1 MRIPSTT
8 RRDSIGS
15 APSSPLEFRFRPR
28 GAGRWFTVAFLSVWL
43 GGWAAGEGF
52 VLAVLGRGLYAL
64 IVGGP
69 SFGAETPP
77 EPGMALAVGGFLL
90 VWLSI
95 WTIGGGVAIREV
107 LRAVWAEDR
116 LRLDALGLTC
126 RRRLGPFV
134 SARLMRRGEISRLYQ
149 QFHDGRARALLAQVG
164 AESVELTCLGTEAER
179 LAAHGQL
186 CAALGLTSDEATGAA
201 ALPEKW
207 REVIGPQ
214 GEHLLVPNP
223 RTRRQQAVIMAVMA
237 LFAATTTAL
246 LIRAALDQPNLWA
259 VTAMLGAVAA
269 WLVWQTLWLWRGRQ
283 EWRIGQ
289 GKLVLQRRFGTKAAE
304 LVVARSLELV
314 ESTDSDGDRW
324 YELSATGLTPPA
336 APPRGRFGKPG
347 GSVQIDH
354 AMHDPTGPRSLGLW
368 LSQRAG
374 IPLHDRIPASPER
387 QIDIAGISAELAE
400 HGRLGRIVANLLKRA
415 NSSRDQ

>member
-1 MRIPSTT
+1 
-8 RRDSIGS
+8 
-15 APSSPLEFRFRPR
+15 
-28 GAGRWFTVAFLSVWL
+28 VAFLSVWL
-43 GGWAAGEGF
+43 CGWAAGEGF
-52 VLAVLGRGLYAL
+52 ALAALGRGLYAL
-64 IVGGP
+64 ITGGP

-95 WTIGGGVAIREV
+95 WTVGGGVAIREA

-116 LRLDALGLTC
+116 LRLDAVGLTC

-134 SARLMRRGEISRLYQ
+134 SARRLRRGEIRRLYQ
-149 QFHDGRARALLAQVG
+149 RRHNGRARALLAQVG

-179 LAAHGQL
+179 LAAHDQL
-186 CAALGLTSDEATGAA
+186 CAALGLTSDEATGTAT
-201 ALPEKW
+201 LPEKW
-207 REVIGPQ
+207 REVAGPW
-214 GEHLLVPNP
+214 GERLLVPNP
-223 RTRRQQAVIMAVMA
+223 RTRRRQAVIMAVIA

-259 VTAMLGAVAA
+259 VTAMLGTVAA
-269 WLVWQTLWLWRGRQ
+269 WLVRQTLWLWRGRQ
-283 EWRIGQ
+283 EWRIDQ
-289 GKLVLQRRFGTKAAE
+289 GKLVLQRRFGTKATE
-304 LVVARSLELV
+304 LVIARSLELV

-324 YELSATGLTPPA
+324 YELNATGLAPSANPPG
-336 APPRGRFGKPG
+336 GRFGKPG
-347 GSVQIDH
+347 GSVQIDR

-387 QIDIAGISAELAE
+387 QIDIAALSAELAE
-400 HGRLGRIVANLLKRA
+400 HGALGRAAAGLLRRA
-415 NSSRDQ
+415 NGSRDQR